1 MKSAKE
7 IREFLDEMDNPVFVQ
22 EKKYP
27 FSHRPFT
34 YAIQNDYNRVTIAA
48 LPMLPDPKD
57 AKAIAR
63 AVAEMVKMGYVVS
76 TKGGA
81 GTTIVRVN
89 DQDYSEDKNDP
100 KDKLVLIAELDC
112 GCCVAFL
119 DRTDTDLAGMAKVVQ
134 VWVENGWFI
143 QTVPVSQVF
152 IATRC
157 PHKPP
162 KKKKDE
168 AQLSFID
175 QLKASDEESKE
186 EEE

>member
-1 MKSAKE
+1 MTTVE
-7 IREFLDEMDNPVFVQ
+7 QIHEFLDEMDRPVLVI

-27 FSHRPFT
+27 FKDRPFT
-34 YAIQNDYNRVTIAA
+34 YAIQNDYNRVTVAA

-57 AKAIAR
+57 AKAVAR
-63 AVAEMVKMGYVVS
+63 AVAEMVKMGYVVA
-76 TKGGA
+76 TKGGI
-81 GTTIVRVN
+81 GGRVVRVN
-89 DQDYSEDKNDP
+89 DEDLSVYKNDP
-100 KDKLVLIAELDC
+100 KDKLVLVAELDC

-119 DRTDTDLAGMAKVVQ
+119 DRTDTDLAGMAKVIQ

-143 QTVPVSQVF
+143 QTIPVSHVR
-152 IATRC
+152 IATKC

-175 QLKASDEESKE
+175 QLENSHKGDEEE
-186 EEE
+186 